1 MELEIENRIDS
12 ILITVPREYLMYS
25 ELYEVF
31 ASEVYRLQ
39 EEEQCI
45 LKVEEIYSTP
55 YNFTDTVLFKKVWE
69 A

>member
-12 ILITVPREYLMYS
+12 ILITVPREYLMRS
-25 ELYEVF
+25 DLYEVF

>member
-12 ILITVPREYLMYS
+12 ILITVPREYLMKS
-25 ELYEVF
+25 DLYEVF